1 MQEEGK
7 QLSRAT
13 FSVSVKNFKRSVGEG
28 LQRDA
33 HGLVEGDGAA
43 DGGGNNR
50 AAAALDARADDAR
63 GLEIVLLKE
72 AVREPCTLAAS
83 MAMVPLPQLPSQ
95 MRVPV
100 STTLTSGV
108 MRWLVRSR
116 KMTP

>member
-50 AAAALDARADDAR
+50 AAAALAMAINRALNPSLTQEDF
-63 GLEIVLLKE
+63 
-72 AVREPCTLAAS
+72 AA
-83 MAMVPLPQLPSQ
+83 L
-95 MRVPV
+95 V
-100 STTLTSGV
+100 S
-108 MRWLVRSR
+108 
-116 KMTP
+116 